1 MTVCDENPVAQ
12 LVFFLILHGSDQSKH
27 VKIWLSLSHQHGT
40 VPKPSTFM
48 SIAFHVPC
56 VGNVSTK
63 EREMAVVANLRR
75 SALEFN
81 VMFQG
86 KEFDNAPFL
95 TPKRRHLWL
104 QNH

>member
-12 LVFFLILHGSDQSKH
+12 LVFFSDVPRLGIHQSKH
-27 VKIWLSLSHQHGT
+27 VKFWLSLSHQHGT

-56 VGNVSTK
+56 VGIVSTK

-75 SALEFN
+75 SA
-81 VMFQG
+81 
-86 KEFDNAPFL
+86 
-95 TPKRRHLWL
+95 
-104 QNH
+104 